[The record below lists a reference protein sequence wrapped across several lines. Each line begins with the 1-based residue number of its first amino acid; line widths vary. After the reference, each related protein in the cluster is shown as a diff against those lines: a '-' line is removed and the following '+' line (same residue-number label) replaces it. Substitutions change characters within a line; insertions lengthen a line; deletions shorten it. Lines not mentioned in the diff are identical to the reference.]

1 LLNSSGRWNGS
12 AEIGWDFFQGLR
24 LAASSERH
32 FNRKRNLYL
41 AESVHNQFYI
51 FDEMDIEKSKYTY
64 LINQIGGLLQKGREQ
79 VAKSVNTIL
88 IQTYWLIGRHIV
100 EFEQGGKEKADY
112 GTFLFEQLSKD
123 LTRLY
128 GKGFSRSNLLY
139 MRKLYLN
146 FPKSETLSN
155 VLSWSHYFEILRSD
169 NELEISFYAKQAEKE
184 NWSVRELKRQMK
196 SMLFHRLA
204 LSKDKKGVLELS
216 QQGQEIQKAD
226 DILKDP
232 YVLEFLNIPESHQFL
247 ESELEEKLISN
258 LQHFLLE
265 LGKGFTFEKRQYRVS
280 ISGKHFYV
288 DLVFYHRILKCFV
301 LIDLKRGEV
310 THQDV
315 GQMNL
320 YLNYFRKEV
329 STEGD
334 NEPIGIVLG
343 AAKDHILVE
352 YAIESISN
360 QLFISKYQ
368 LYLPD
373 KKQLENE
380 LNKLLDNGGDN
391 SASRHT
397 G

>member
-1 LLNSSGRWNGS
+1 
-12 AEIGWDFFQGLR
+12 
-24 LAASSERH
+24 
-32 FNRKRNLYL
+32 
-41 AESVHNQFYI
+41 
-51 FDEMDIEKSKYTY
+51 MDIEQSKYTA

-88 IQTYWLIGRHIV
+88 VQTYWLIGRHIV
-100 EFEQGGKEKADY
+100 EFEQGGKEKAAY

-128 GKGFSRSNLLY
+128 GKGFSRANLLY

-169 NELEISFYAKQAEKE
+169 NELEISFYTKQAEKE

-216 QQGQEIQKAD
+216 EQGQEIQKAD

-258 LQHFLLE
+258 LQQFLLE
-265 LGKGFTFEKRQYRVS
+265 LGKGFTFEKRQYRIS
-280 ISGKHFYV
+280 ISGKHFFV

-310 THQDV
+310 THQDI

-320 YLNYFRKEV
+320 YLNYFKKEV

-343 AAKDHILVE
+343 AAKDHVLVE
-352 YAIESISN
+352 YATESISN

-380 LNKLLDNGGDN
+380 LNKLLDDEDDN
-391 SASRHT
+391 YVSR
-397 G
+397 